1 MNHSVYTEQQLIEII
16 SDIDVNGPVNRLAH
30 YKINHGF
37 YFYWRRKLREK
48 ILEYRNLK
56 VDSNIQIDEL
66 LAESQRLKILL
77 AESMLKNQVLRY
89 V

>member
-1 MNHSVYTEQQLIEII
+1 MNHSGYTEQQLVEII
-16 SDIDVNGPVNRLAH
+16 SDIEINGPVNRLAQ
-30 YKINHGF
+30 YNMNYGF

-56 VDSNIQIDEL
+56 INSNIQIDEL
-66 LAESQRLKILL
+66 LAENQRLKIFL
-77 AESMLKNQVLRY
+77 AESILKNQVLRS